1 MAKIH
6 GESKLAIAGALTLAL
21 AGVLLVKEPL
31 RSSRSVGTGLEM
43 KQTTGDQLVRA
54 RL

>member
-6 GESKLAIAGALTLAL
+6 GESKLAIAGALTLVLAF

-31 RSSRSVGTGLEM
+31 RSSRPIGTGLEM
-43 KQTTGDQLVRA
+43 KQT
-54 RL
+54 